1 GDGDGDMGG
10 AGGGGSVDDFEPIDE
25 VFSGKVA
32 AVDELSGVSIGE
44 NGKVYASGT
53 KLVNTGTDEDPVDD
67 VHTAVVRFNADGSL
81 DSTFGDAG
89 VLLLNLRPV
98 DGDAQEVTD
107 RAGPGRESTRSIVAL
122 DDGGAVVSVNMNDGT
137 GNGGGVTALYRV
149 DASGDAVTSFG
160 TDGLASVPLTDWTA
174 ASTGWDTAEGNPT
187 DTVWDIQLDT
197 SGDEDRIVAFGYAPA
212 PMSTTRMDNDRYVV
226 RINLDDG
233 SFDTSFA
240 DAGSFSIDFGEHNL
254 SEGTRRGVVL
264 PNGEIISSG
273 STVIGDFRHHIMLLR
288 LDETGAPATDFGF
301 IAGDS

>member
-1 GDGDGDMGG
+1 
-10 AGGGGSVDDFEPIDE
+10 
-25 VFSGKVA
+25 
-32 AVDELSGVSIGE
+32 
-44 NGKVYASGT
+44 
-53 KLVNTGTDEDPVDD
+53 
-67 VHTAVVRFNADGSL
+67 
-81 DSTFGDAG
+81 
-89 VLLLNLRPV
+89 
-98 DGDAQEVTD
+98 
-107 RAGPGRESTRSIVAL
+107 
-122 DDGGAVVSVNMNDGT
+122 NMNDGT

-254 SEGTRRGVVL
+254 SDGTRRGVVL

-273 STVIGDFRHHIMLLR
+273 YTVIGDFRHHIMLLK

-301 IAGDS
+301 IAGDSCGTEQGGVICSNPNLAGGGFAEAYGVVVQPDGAMITTGYGMPVADSAGATDLVSFRFTATEMDSTYAGVGALIVDSGLEERGRDVIGLEDGRIVHVGKHSAVAAIYVT